1 MPSPQAHSNTSTFPT
16 RKNAPPNGKQAFVQ
30 PETKCT
36 RVQPRVHH
44 QGLQRTLSSSVHR
57 PTPRRIIITIRAAL
71 QHNSAS
77 TDSMPLQRR
86 SHPRPH
92 AAPRALQSTTPPHG
106 TSRDATGTDHP
117 APRPLPFTAT
127 PVLAVS
133 TPSACTHRVT
143 SSSSIINFLLVMSS
157 TTVLN
162 VLSIFLS
169 SSSTCPFI
177 GPWELNYP
185 MVLVHRTSALFV
197 WLMGLNLPHRLR
209 SSRTD
214 LQRSHLRACSTI
226 YTHGKTQLYNL
237 TQRQI
242 FSTT

>member
-16 RKNAPPNGKQAFVQ
+16 RRNAPPNGKQAFVQ

-57 PTPRRIIITIRAAL
+57 PTPRRITITIRAPL

-92 AAPRALQSTTPPHG
+92 AAPRALQSTTPAQHREQEAATTTPPHG

-133 TPSACTHRVT
+133 TPSACTLRVT
-143 SSSSIINFLLVMSS
+143 SSSSIINFLPVMSS

-162 VLSIFLS
+162 VLSIF
-169 SSSTCPFI
+169 FVI
-177 GPWELNYP
+177 VLNVP
-185 MVLVHRTSALFV
+185 VHWPL
-197 WLMGLNLPHRLR
+197 GIKLPHGPR
-209 SSRTD
+209 SS
-214 LQRSHLRACSTI
+214 H
-226 YTHGKTQLYNL
+226 
-237 TQRQI
+237 
-242 FSTT
+242 